1 MSSTHPTT
9 TEPSATAAGKRLPNP
24 ATFLLIRRCPECAGP
39 VVRASGCLCC
49 QQCGWGRCG

>member
-1 MSSTHPTT
+1 MSSIPPSTP
-9 TEPSATAAGKRLPNP
+9 EPFAAQRQPNP
-24 ATFLLIRRCPECAGP
+24 ATLLLIRRCPECDGP